1 MNLTKDLLNKRICD
15 VEGGS
20 NEQTYLQYIRELEDE
35 VGILHEDVFSM
46 SDEERSKYLDFLDE
60 LLWK

>member
-15 VEGGS
+15 VEGGR
-20 NEQTYLQYIRELEDE
+20 NEQTYLQYIRRLEDE
-35 VGILHEDVFSM
+35 FGILHEDVFSM